1 MGQGKGQTEMEEG
14 KRLDIK
20 RRITVISRR
29 GGGEKGLGVSLFA
42 PPPPLYYSVA
52 EGAFAVSARKEEGA
66 RIIMGGQGLC
76 NALHCQDADTVDA
89 VLGVAMG
96 PLVLGLAGW
105 KEGRGLPPLSVQAQS
120 QQWIGNNSAMTF
132 SVKRRGTLEERSAE

>member
-1 MGQGKGQTEMEEG
+1 MA
-14 KRLDIK
+14 
-20 RRITVISRR
+20 
-29 GGGEKGLGVSLFA
+29 GESLFA
-42 PPPPLYYSVA
+42 PPPPFIIQWLKD